1 MLNHLSL
8 SPHSA
13 QGALKARGLGEGTSE
28 PWDGWLLGSF
38 FSRDAG
44 SVLPT
49 ESEDGKALVALSARF
64 FYFRLSVEGRTI
76 DMHIC
81 LCMGGS

>member
-1 MLNHLSL
+1 MAGCL
-8 SPHSA
+8 
-13 QGALKARGLGEGTSE
+13 TS
-28 PWDGWLLGSF
+28 F
-38 FSRDAG
+38 VSRDAG

-49 ESEDGKALVALSARF
+49 ESEDGKAFVALSARF